1 LNVIITGVGGQ
12 GNVTAS
18 RIVASML
25 VGRGFV
31 VTVGE
36 TFGASQRGGSVMS
49 HIRVSARRTY
59 SPQVPRGRADVVVSL
74 EPLEAV
80 RVLAAYGNPRSR
92 CLTNDRPV
100 YPVRVIA
107 GEVAYPGMDEIKKT
121 IGSLCEA
128 YAMIGATEAA
138 LELGNP
144 VLQNVVMIGA
154 LEGLGLVPFTRDDFV
169 AVIGSDLSEGLLELN
184 LKAYDVGFR
193 LAGKAAGRACRCE
206 KPGLP
211 L

>member
-1 LNVIITGVGGQ
+1 
-12 GNVTAS
+12 
-18 RIVASML
+18 
-25 VGRGFV
+25 
-31 VTVGE
+31 
-36 TFGASQRGGSVMS
+36 
-49 HIRVSARRTY
+49 
-59 SPQVPRGRADVVVSL
+59 
-74 EPLEAV
+74 
-80 RVLAAYGNPRSR
+80 
-92 CLTNDRPV
+92 
-100 YPVRVIA
+100 
-107 GEVAYPGMDEIKKT
+107 MDEIKKT

-193 LAGKAAGRACRCE
+193 LAERPRRAAGAKNRACPCERGSLPARVRRDNAGRAWRGGCIQDRRSSTRGSSR
-206 KPGLP
+206 PGTAP
-211 L
+211 GAAPA